1 MQRLRRAAFP
11 LALVAALALAVVIL
25 VEESAAE
32 LENLVFTSRTDRL
45 RMIVPRGWRASD
57 QPSYP
62 GLLLWMARS
71 QPQGQ
76 LELTAETF
84 TRDLYCSWPV
94 TCRTSHEGLPS
105 KYACALR
112 LKLQAQ
118 RLHVGPDQ
126 AGPKD
131 NEAAGLS
138 SIWFEYDDGRH
149 FLRQAIAFSS
159 DRAISLV
166 LSAPTSEARATH
178 SRAFEQALRTLHL
191 LSPEETARVAGID
204 AAVLAPPDDA
214 VPADSSALADGA
226 VLDAGVMF
234 ESAPAPK
241 IDLIG
246 PVPVGDALNE
256 PSLLRQHERAAE
268 ARRHLLGRDLA
279 VAVGVERGEH
289 RGRAAPLLARDEAV
303 AVEVE
308 HLEEVVRGVAGLRLG
323 RASRA

>member
-11 LALVAALALAVVIL
+11 LALVAALAVVVAIL
-25 VEESAAE
+25 VGSSAAE
-32 LENLVFTSRTDRL
+32 LESLVFTSRADRL
-45 RMIVPRGWRASD
+45 RMTVPRGWRASD

-76 LELTAETF
+76 IELTAETF

-118 RLHVGPDQ
+118 RVHVGPDQ

-131 NEAAGLS
+131 NEVAGLS

-166 LSAPTSEARATH
+166 LSAPSPEARATH
-178 SRAFEQALRTLHL
+178 TRAFEQALRTLHL
-191 LSPEETARVAGID
+191 LSAEETARAEGID
-204 AAVLAPPDDA
+204 AAVLAAPDDA
-214 VPADSSALADGA
+214 VPADVSVLADSA
-226 VLDAGVMF
+226 VFDAGVVF
-234 ESAPAPK
+234 ESPPDPK
-241 IDLIG
+241 ISPIG
-246 PVPVGDALNE
+246 PCP
-256 PSLLRQHERAAE
+256 P
-268 ARRHLLGRDLA
+268 
-279 VAVGVERGEH
+279 
-289 RGRAAPLLARDEAV
+289 
-303 AVEVE
+303 
-308 HLEEVVRGVAGLRLG
+308 
-323 RASRA
+323 